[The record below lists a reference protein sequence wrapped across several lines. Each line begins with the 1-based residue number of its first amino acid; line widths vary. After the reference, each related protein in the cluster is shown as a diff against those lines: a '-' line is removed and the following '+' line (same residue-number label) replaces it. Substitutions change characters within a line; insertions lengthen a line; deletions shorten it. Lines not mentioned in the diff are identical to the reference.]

1 MNKEI
6 ISNNFNLIVNKLADI
21 PPVLVGKEVVSN
33 AFNLI
38 INKGDIIPPEQLESL
53 EGALKDYTTKLEHIR
68 KCIQIANEKISCNV
82 FDLKTHEDIFN
93 KLTNNGEKKAIIMEN
108 GELYINATYLKSG
121 LIEGCILRTSPN
133 GEGQHVY
140 VEGDMYSIKDG
151 NDVKAMFGFKSPITG
166 QKSNTPFLAIGHDGV
181 GESHNYLAGVSYP
194 AKYNPIGSDAAYA
207 EWAYQFVKDNYT
219 SIRFNSNGEIE
230 INPDYRVSIGRYY
243 QAGKRRELASIFEKY
258 QFVKDNYTSI
268 RFNSNGEIEINP
280 DYRVSIGR
288 YYQAGKRRELASI
301 FEKNGNGCFGTYL
314 VEAVNVLTE
323 YLRAQST
330 LYLESNNGEVGLVLY
345 GGSQKAFQPNDNLSG
360 QVQLGTPWGAWKSV
374 FATNTY
380 SSDGVVTS
388 SARAVVEE
396 EITTDN
402 VIDNIEFIN
411 TNTRTTELQMD
422 VTKLKD
428 TKFVETSDKT
438 EDVFINESELLKLAL
453 FEIKKLKE
461 EIKAK
466 VGVVTK
472 LKDTKFVET
481 SDKTEDVFINE
492 SELLKLAL
500 FEIKKLKEEI
510 KAKVGV

>member
-1 MNKEI
+1 MIKEV
-6 ISNNFNLIVNKLADI
+6 ISNTFTINVNKQSEI
-21 PPVLVGKEVVSN
+21 PPTTQIKEVVSN
-33 AFNLI
+33 VFNLI
-38 INKGDIIPPEQLESL
+38 INKGEVIPPEQLESL
-53 EGALKDYTTKLEHIR
+53 EGALKDYTAKLEHIR
-68 KCIQIANEKISCNV
+68 KCIQIANEKISKNV
-82 FDLKTHEDIFN
+82 FDLKTHEDIFD
-93 KLTNNGEKKAIIMEN
+93 KLTDNGKKKAIIMEN
-108 GELYINATYLKSG
+108 GELYINATYVKSG
-121 LIEGCILRTSPN
+121 LLEGCILRTSPN
-133 GEGQHVY
+133 GLGQHVY

-151 NDVKAMFGFKSPITG
+151 VDTKAMFGFKSPITG
-166 QKSNTPFLAIGHDGV
+166 QKSNIPFLAIGHDGV
-181 GESHNYLAGVSYP
+181 GESYNYLAGVSYP
-194 AKYNPIGSDAAYA
+194 AKYNPIGSDVAYA
-207 EWAYQFVKDNYT
+207 EWVYQFVRDNYT
-219 SIRFNSNGEIE
+219 SIRFNANGEIE
-230 INPDYRVSIGRYY
+230 LNPDYRVSIGRYY
-243 QAGKRRELASIFEKY
+243 QAGKRRELAS
-258 QFVKDNYTSI
+258 V
-268 RFNSNGEIEINP
+268 
-280 DYRVSIGR
+280 
-288 YYQAGKRRELASI
+288 
-301 FEKNGNGCFGTYL
+301 FEKNGNGCVGTYL

-466 VGVVTK
+466 VGV
-472 LKDTKFVET
+472 
-481 SDKTEDVFINE
+481 
-492 SELLKLAL
+492 
-500 FEIKKLKEEI
+500 
-510 KAKVGV
+510 

>member
-1 MNKEI
+1 MIKEV
-6 ISNNFNLIVNKLADI
+6 ISNTFTINVNKQSEI
-21 PPVLVGKEVVSN
+21 PPTTQTKEVVSN

-38 INKGDIIPPEQLESL
+38 INKGEVIPPEQLESL
-53 EGALKDYTTKLEHIR
+53 EGALKDYTAKLEHIR
-68 KCIQIANEKISCNV
+68 KCIQIANEKISKNV
-82 FDLKTHEDIFN
+82 FDLKTHEDIFD
-93 KLTNNGEKKAIIMEN
+93 KLTDNGKKKAIIMEN
-108 GELYINATYLKSG
+108 GELYINATYVKSG
-121 LIEGCILRTSPN
+121 LLEGCILRTSPN
-133 GEGQHVY
+133 GLGQHVY

-151 NDVKAMFGFKSPITG
+151 VDTKAMFGFKSPITG
-166 QKSNTPFLAIGHDGV
+166 QKSNIPFLAIGHDGV
-181 GESHNYLAGVSYP
+181 GESYNYLAGVSYP
-194 AKYNPIGSDAAYA
+194 AKYNPIGSDVAYA
-207 EWAYQFVKDNYT
+207 EWVYQFVRDNYT
-219 SIRFNSNGEIE
+219 SIRFNANGEIE
-230 INPDYRVSIGRYY
+230 LNPDYRVSIGRYY
-243 QAGKRRELASIFEKY
+243 QAGKRRELAS
-258 QFVKDNYTSI
+258 V
-268 RFNSNGEIEINP
+268 
-280 DYRVSIGR
+280 
-288 YYQAGKRRELASI
+288 
-301 FEKNGNGCFGTYL
+301 FEKNGNGCVGTYL

-411 TNTRTTELQMD
+411 TNARTTELQMD

-428 TKFVETSDKT
+428 TKFVETNDKT

-461 EIKAK
+461 EIK
-466 VGVVTK
+466 V
-472 LKDTKFVET
+472 LKGG
-481 SDKTEDVFINE
+481 
-492 SELLKLAL
+492 A
-500 FEIKKLKEEI
+500 
-510 KAKVGV
+510 